1 MTQGDFYSQMR
12 SHIGGLIR
20 VKYRGDGGEVIVR
33 SSYPDVEVG
42 LVLSA
47 KPMGGSGGVLGMDVE
62 LLMGGRVQRILLFSD
77 EVEFIG
83 GDDV

>member
-1 MTQGDFYSQMR
+1 MTEPDFYSQMR

-20 VKYRGDGGEVIVR
+20 VTYRGDGSEFIVR
-33 SSYPDVEVG
+33 ESYPDVEVG

-47 KPMGGSGGVLGMDVE
+47 KPMGRSGGFLGMNIE

-83 GDDV
+83 GAE